1 MLILSEHYQK
11 TPLLE
16 LERRD
21 KAVVHLQG
29 IITMT
34 EATRIVI
41 SVVTSEDEHL
51 ATILVEV

>member
-1 MLILSEHYQK
+1 MLILSEHCQK

-21 KAVVHLQG
+21 KAAVHLQG
-29 IITMT
+29 TITTT

-41 SVVTSEDEHL
+41 SVVTSEDEPL
-51 ATILVEV
+51 ATMLVEV